1 MSKRAIFIS
10 DLHVGSAYGLLP
22 PRFHKYDSTEQP
34 LNPGQL
40 YLWKCW
46 LDFVARASRFNP
58 DFIIHN
64 GDAVEGP
71 QRKSNGYELC
81 LVPAK
86 DQMAA
91 CVDVLTVLRRACP
104 RAKWFFTAGTPYHV
118 GEWNEVEEGIAVQL
132 GAEAYPSVGFGE
144 RCREVL
150 WANVDGVQIE
160 VTHHPAGSSTGFYR
174 MTTLDRDGQWSALA
188 AKDATKGVPKCD
200 VLFRSHH
207 HFFGIVEHASKLI
220 VQLPC
225 WKLQDRHS
233 RKGGLHRFHPDI
245 GGLLVEFHGKSKE
258 VSSRCVVQKELYSL
272 PAVQIVTL

>member
-1 MSKRAIFIS
+1 MKRAIFIS
-10 DLHVGSAYGLLP
+10 DIHAGSAYGLLP
-22 PRFHKYDSTEQP
+22 PKFHKYDGTEQP

-40 YLWKCW
+40 YLWECW
-46 LDFVARASRFNP
+46 KDFTERAKRFKP

-86 DQMAA
+86 DQIDAA
-91 CVDVLTVLRRACP
+91 VGVLNVLRRKCP
-104 RAKWFFTAGTPYHV
+104 KAKWFFTQGTPYHT
-118 GEWNEVEEGIAVQL
+118 GDWNEVEEGIAKIMD
-132 GAEAYPSVGFGE
+132 AEQYPSVGFGTH
-144 RCREVL
+144 CREVL
-150 WANVDGVQIE
+150 WANIEGVTIE

-174 MTTLDRDGQWSALA
+174 MTTLDRDGQWSALTS
-188 AKDATKGVPKCD
+188 KDASKGIPKCD

-207 HFFGIVEHASKLI
+207 HFFGVVEHSSKLI

-225 WKLQDRHS
+225 WKLQDRHA

-245 GGLLVEFHGKSKE
+245 GGVMVEFDGTQKEASKA
-258 VSSRCVVQKELYSL
+258 CVILKELYTL
-272 PAVQIVTL
+272 PPVEVVTL